1 MPYRNVIY
9 NKDCIIGMNELYDS
23 FGECVDLCITDPPYG
38 IEYQSN
44 GSRKKKDKIINDNII
59 DYKTFGECVFKL
71 LKPNSHAYFFTRFDV
86 YSEHYKQ
93 LQEVGFTIKNLL
105 IAEKM
110 QVGGLGDLQAS
121 FANNV
126 ELVIFAQKG
135 RRKFNH
141 TNLIRT
147 TKPTGKSPNRYTN
160 PTGEFKK
167 RLPVLWKVSEG
178 YPPAV
183 LNSSQ
188 NKDNPHP
195 TPKNPEFMEWL
206 IQLSSNEENV
216 VLDPFMGSGSTA
228 VACVKTNRF
237 FVGYEIND
245 DYSLYIAKRLRE
257 LMDERRQISHWKFT
271 NHLKSCTIGK

>member
-1 MPYRNVIY
+1 MEFVNTIY
-9 NKDCIIGMNELYDS
+9 NQDCIEGMKQICEKY
-23 FGECVDLCITDPPYG
+23 GECIDLCITDPPYG
-38 IEYQSN
+38 IDYQSN
-44 GSRKKKDKIINDNII
+44 GSLNKKDKINNDNIV
-59 DYKTFGECVFKL
+59 DYKTFGELVYKL

-86 YSEHYKQ
+86 YPEHFKQ
-93 LQEVGFTIKNLL
+93 LQDVGFNIKNLL

-126 ELVIFAQKG
+126 ELVIFAQKD

-141 TNLIRT
+141 TELVKT
-147 TKPTGKSPNRYTN
+147 TKPIGKSPNRYTN

-195 TPKNPEFMEWL
+195 TPKNPLFLEWL
-206 IQLSSNEENV
+206 IQLSSNKGEI
-216 VLDPFMGSGSTA
+216 VLDPFMGSGSLA
-228 VACVKTNRF
+228 EACINTHRY
-237 FVGYEIND
+237 FVGYEID
-245 DYSLYIAKRLRE
+245 KMYCDFTSKRIHNLV
-257 LMDERRQISHWKFT
+257 
-271 NHLKSCTIGK
+271 